1 MEKNIENDNDEKINK
16 NLLIFDKGFNDIQ
29 ELSSKKKLEQ
39 NFKKRKPINWYTFYK
54 VLFKNI
60 LNSKLLI
67 PKEELKLRL
76 NIIKQNLPSYY
87 NVPNSSENSNSNS
100 LLKKFSYHVYQK
112 NNFLKKLLDKS
123 NKRGSL
129 LLFDEGENKENELK
143 DSKPQVF
150 TRKIRKTKTLK
161 MASTNLNLFNF
172 GSRRSSIGRLNPFE
186 SKDLKVIQEFSP
198 KRNSKLF
205 ENSSKAEP
213 NSVEKRE
220 RRKYNK
226 RSTIKMDMPVINKL
240 FSQARKK
247 QKSNIYFFELERK
260 AKLKLDKQSE
270 FNELDNINK
279 DYLIRTPNDNEYSLV
294 LTDKRNMNKYGTY
307 FMEVLNKLNMETK
320 DEKIFSY
327 KKELNRQLL
336 SFNDLCYDAKLEDF
350 GQDKNFNEIKSQ
362 CDFFINKFT
371 MDKQEEKIISDLDKF
386 L

>member
-29 ELSSKKKLEQ
+29 DLSSKKKLEQ

-87 NVPNSSENSNSNS
+87 NVPNSSKNSNSNS

>member
-29 ELSSKKKLEQ
+29 DLSSKKKLEQ

-87 NVPNSSENSNSNS
+87 NVPNSSKNSNSNS

-129 LLFDEGENKENELK
+129 LLFDENENKENELK